1 MIRVINIILICKSKM
16 ALRRVFRA
24 FVCAYRGMDGKFH
37 RAKKPFVVFW
47 VKSSGVLVG
56 RDDVHGVVL
65 SRDGTRSV
73 RRVRRA
79 RQRRGKSDVRIVC
92 VGQVFVRIV
101 PCTVFRGKK
110 SPAWTCHND
119 CHFGVNVDFLYFY
132 SAIPRGETCK
142 SRRSRPA
149 FMVFVSVVAVLRRR
163 DYKLKKGR
171 RLPPSPNSFILSIT
185 FSSVAFFTKHLTIID
200 TCRSAFAPWFNMV
213 AFHILYIKYFT
224 TYGTYAI
231 LPFVSTSFLTFCKR
245 TNIQVFFVSGQNI
258 WINSFLFVT
267 SSSIINFLISSSI
280 LSVS

>member
-1 MIRVINIILICKSKM
+1 M

-47 VKSSGVLVG
+47 SYFTGVLVG

-65 SRDGTRSV
+65 GRDGTRSV

-79 RQRRGKSDVRIVC
+79 RQRRGKSDVRLVC

-101 PCTVFRGKK
+101 PCAVFRGKK
-110 SPAWTCHND
+110 SSFGTCHND

-149 FMVFVSVVAVLRRR
+149 FMVFVSVVAVLRSR

-171 RLPPSPNSFILSIT
+171 RRPPSRKNGALCIICT
-185 FSSVAFFTKHLTIID
+185 RRHRRIRSSNTKSQATA
-200 TCRSAFAPWFNMV
+200 RS
-213 AFHILYIKYFT
+213 
-224 TYGTYAI
+224 
-231 LPFVSTSFLTFCKR
+231 R
-245 TNIQVFFVSGQNI
+245 TLRRRIRNRRCNRRRIRH
-258 WINSFLFVT
+258 
-267 SSSIINFLISSSI
+267 SSKEG
-280 LSVS
+280 

>member
-1 MIRVINIILICKSKM
+1 M

-24 FVCAYRGMDGKFH
+24 FVCAYRGMDGKFY
-37 RAKKPFVVFW
+37 RAKKPIVVFW
-47 VKSSGVLVG
+47 AKSSGVLAG

-65 SRDGTRSV
+65 GRDGTRSV

-101 PCTVFRGKK
+101 PCAVFRGKN
-110 SPAWTCHND
+110 SLAWTCHND

-171 RLPPSPNSFILSIT
+171 RRPPSRKNGAFMYYLHPPPPPHPQQQHKIT
-185 FSSVAFFTKHLTIID
+185 SHGQKPY
-200 TCRSAFAPWFNMV
+200 APPP
-213 AFHILYIKYFT
+213 HPQPSLQPPPHPPQQQRRIRIH
-224 TYGTYAI
+224 
-231 LPFVSTSFLTFCKR
+231 
-245 TNIQVFFVSGQNI
+245 NIQSQPEPPPKKFPFIAQPP
-258 WINSFLFVT
+258 FHT
-267 SSSIINFLISSSI
+267 R
-280 LSVS
+280 

>member
-1 MIRVINIILICKSKM
+1 M

-37 RAKKPFVVFW
+37 RTKKPFLVFW
-47 VKSSGVLVG
+47 AKSSGVLVG
-56 RDDVHGVVL
+56 RDDVHGFVL
-65 SRDGTRSV
+65 GRDGTRSV

-101 PCTVFRGKK
+101 PCAVFRGKK

-142 SRRSRPA
+142 SHRSRPA

-171 RLPPSPNSFILSIT
+171 RRPPSRKNG
-185 FSSVAFFTKHLTIID
+185 AFYVLFAPAATAASAAATQNHKPRPEAV
-200 TCRSAFAPWFNMV
+200 RSAAASATVV
-213 AFHILYIKYFT
+213 ATAAASATAAKKDKN
-224 TYGTYAI
+224 
-231 LPFVSTSFLTFCKR
+231 P
-245 TNIQVFFVSGQNI
+245 
-258 WINSFLFVT
+258 
-267 SSSIINFLISSSI
+267 
-280 LSVS
+280 

>member
-1 MIRVINIILICKSKM
+1 M

-37 RAKKPFVVFW
+37 RAKKPIVVFW
-47 VKSSGVLVG
+47 AKSSGVLVG
-56 RDDVHGVVL
+56 RDGVHGVVL
-65 SRDGTRSV
+65 GRDGTRSV

-101 PCTVFRGKK
+101 PCAVFRGKK

-142 SRRSRPA
+142 SRRSRPV

-163 DYKLKKGR
+163 DYKLKKR
-171 RLPPSPNSFILSIT
+171 TAPPAVPKKWCFYVLFAPAATAASAAATQNHKPRPEA
-185 FSSVAFFTKHLTIID
+185 V
-200 TCRSAFAPWFNMV
+200 RSAAASATVV
-213 AFHILYIKYFT
+213 ATAAASATAAKKDKN
-224 TYGTYAI
+224 
-231 LPFVSTSFLTFCKR
+231 P
-245 TNIQVFFVSGQNI
+245 
-258 WINSFLFVT
+258 
-267 SSSIINFLISSSI
+267 
-280 LSVS
+280 

>member
-1 MIRVINIILICKSKM
+1 M

-37 RAKKPFVVFW
+37 RAKKPFVVFR
-47 VKSSGVLVG
+47 SYFTGVLVG
-56 RDDVHGVVL
+56 RDGVHGVVL
-65 SRDGTRSV
+65 GRDGTRSV

-101 PCTVFRGKK
+101 PCAVFRGKK

-142 SRRSRPA
+142 SRRSRPV

-171 RLPPSPNSFILSIT
+171 RRPPSRKNG
-185 FSSVAFFTKHLTIID
+185 AFMYYLHPPPHPPQQQRRIRI
-200 TCRSAFAPWFNMV
+200 
-213 AFHILYIKYFT
+213 H
-224 TYGTYAI
+224 
-231 LPFVSTSFLTFCKR
+231 
-245 TNIQVFFVSGQNI
+245 NIQSQPEPPPKKFPFIAQPP
-258 WINSFLFVT
+258 FHT
-267 SSSIINFLISSSI
+267 R
-280 LSVS
+280 